1 MRSLPLP
8 AIQTEGLLFLWV
20 TARAMELGRD
30 LLSFW
35 GYRRVDEIVWV
46 KTNQLGRLIRTGRTG
61 HWLKCVFAT
70 LRRSYFEDHG

>member
-61 HWLKCVFAT
+61 HWLKCVFST
-70 LRRSYFEDHG
+70 LRLTYLKE